1 METTENKLTPYQS
14 IFFNKLRNY
23 LDTKLYFYGSI
34 QRKDYFPG
42 LSDIDVDIFTSNENS
57 IISKLI
63 SFLNVKRYQFKKII
77 WKLNDANNLVNGYK
91 IMYIDPN
98 GELTVEF
105 SIYNEKYKNDV
116 LKEHLSKKN
125 LPIHATILLVIL
137 KFLYYKLKIISH
149 DYYASTKKMVLSS
162 FIGRKTD
169 HFVKL

>member
-34 QRKDYFPG
+34 QRNDYFPG
-42 LSDIDVDIFTSNENS
+42 FSDIDVDIFTTNENS

-77 WKLNDANNLVNGYK
+77 WKLNNTDYIVNGYK

-105 SIYNEKYKNDV
+105 SIYNEKYKNAI
-116 LKEHLSKKN
+116 LNEHLSKKD
-125 LPIHATILLVIL
+125 LPIHITVLLVIL
-137 KFLYYKLKIISH
+137 KFLYYKLHVISH
-149 DYYASTKKMVLSS
+149 DYYAATKNFILSAV
-162 FIGRKTD
+162 IGRNRD
-169 HFVKL
+169 YFVKL

>member
-1 METTENKLTPYQS
+1 METTENKLTHYQS

-42 LSDIDVDIFTSNENS
+42 FSDIDVDIFTSNENS

-77 WKLNDANNLVNGYK
+77 WKLNNTDYIANGYK

-98 GELTVEF
+98 GELTVEL
-105 SIYNEKYKNDV
+105 SIYNEKYKNAI
-116 LKEHLSKKN
+116 LNEHLSKKY
-125 LPIHATILLVIL
+125 LPIHATVLLVLL
-137 KFLYYKLKIISH
+137 KFVYYKLKIISH
-149 DYYASTKKMVLSS
+149 NYYASTKKLILSS
-162 FIGRKTD
+162 FIGKNTD
-169 HFVKL
+169 NFVKL

>member
-14 IFFNKLRNY
+14 IFFNKLKNY

-42 LSDIDVDIFTSNENS
+42 SSDIDVDIFTSNENS
-57 IISKLI
+57 IISKLT

-77 WKLNDANNLVNGYK
+77 WKINEQLVNGYK
-91 IMYIDPN
+91 IMYVDPN

-105 SIYNEKYKNDV
+105 SIYNEKDKNAI
-116 LKEHLSKKN
+116 LNEHLSKKD
-125 LPIHATILLVIL
+125 LPIHATVLLVIL

-149 DYYASTKKMVLSS
+149 DYYASTKKIILSS
-162 FIGRKTD
+162 FIGKNTD
-169 HFVKL
+169 NFVKL

>member
-1 METTENKLTPYQS
+1 METTENKLTPYQT

-63 SFLNVKRYQFKKII
+63 SFLNVKRHQFKKII
-77 WKLNDANNLVNGYK
+77 WKLNNADNLVTGYK

-149 DYYASTKKMVLSS
+149 DYYASTKKIILSS
-162 FIGRKTD
+162 FIGKNTD
-169 HFVKL
+169 NFVKL

>member
-77 WKLNDANNLVNGYK
+77 WKLNDATNLVNGHK

-116 LKEHLSKKN
+116 LNEHLSKKN
-125 LPIHATILLVIL
+125 LPIYATIILVML

-162 FIGRKTD
+162 FIGRNTD